1 MTKSLV
7 LILLKINTKDKYN
20 VNDIDLAADDVVKSL
35 YQPDAL
41 VAIGE
46 IHPFWYDEP
55 NLFTYQNQIQ
65 KVTYEDDKHVVGFHQ
80 HNFEHL

>member
-46 IHPFWYDEP
+46 IHPF
-55 NLFTYQNQIQ
+55 
-65 KVTYEDDKHVVGFHQ
+65 
-80 HNFEHL
+80 